1 MAEDLSDRLVR
12 EVAQVRAI
20 RAKQTGASKGAGA
33 AGSEPTAR
41 ATEPAKPRSRR
52 RASSAVEREVTP
64 PADGEAVEQ
73 PAARPRTRRPPLA
86 VWPD

>member
-12 EVAQVRAI
+12 EVRDVRALQ
-20 RAKQTGASKGAGA
+20 AKQRGA
-33 AGSEPTAR
+33 ARGKADVEAERGAAESA
-41 ATEPAKPRSRR
+41 PAKPRSRR
-52 RASSAVEREVTP
+52 RVATSSTDE
-64 PADGEAVEQ
+64 GEAAPRPEVVEA